1 LEPTKATNL
10 EGIPAGTTFPFGLSP
25 LEILKELLYPSLL
38 KFNSFDI
45 GIKVDGSKVPYHV
58 GDSSLA
64 GNYIATWEINDFET
78 ALENTLDIVQGE
90 NSLKDNLSSSLTEV
104 TITHQSHSRNTEG
117 SVDFTIS
124 VENQEQEQISRVDSL
139 FWRYPLYA
147 GKTAG
152 SSITSSDLP
161 NLVVSSTQ
169 LGGQNPFINYTMQQI
184 KSGIALVYPPS
195 SPPGEYLYWVVAKSV
210 DGQSTNP
217 PVYGLNTSF
226 TDVSNP
232 DVPNVIPM
240 NKLDDI
246 SLTSYGLNIVF
257 DVYQSTVPFSAT
269 RTIRVKQ

>member
-1 LEPTKATNL
+1 
-10 EGIPAGTTFPFGLSP
+10 
-25 LEILKELLYPSLL
+25 
-38 KFNSFDI
+38 
-45 GIKVDGSKVPYHV
+45 
-58 GDSSLA
+58 
-64 GNYIATWEINDFET
+64 
-78 ALENTLDIVQGE
+78 
-90 NSLKDNLSSSLTEV
+90 
-104 TITHQSHSRNTEG
+104 
-117 SVDFTIS
+117 
-124 VENQEQEQISRVDSL
+124 
-139 FWRYPLYA
+139 
-147 GKTAG
+147 
-152 SSITSSDLP
+152 
-161 NLVVSSTQ
+161 
-169 LGGQNPFINYTMQQI
+169 MQQI